1 MTLWNER
8 AEALNR
14 FIRPLTFPIGVKLLR
29 IEKDMP
35 EKARFPVRD
44 MGFKA
49 TPCVGI
55 ALARKYG
62 WTVGISPRDNPCP
75 VASYLYGWSDSE
87 EENRSILTDFLRV
100 MHYGTSEDAVG
111 TIIEAAIEFKL
122 DKGQCAAVVM
132 SPLQGGRVDP
142 DVVMIFCNSAQL
154 MRLVH
159 AATRDTGKSLISVF
173 SGRFGACNEGV
184 LQVVK
189 TGEPRVVLPGN
200 GDRVWGMVQDDEM
213 IFAIPGNYLDRVIE
227 GLEATHQAGV
237 RYPIPIDIRRD
248 PRFPPQL
255 RMPQQDN

>member
-1 MTLWNER
+1 MTDWDEH

-14 FIRPLTFPIGVKLLR
+14 FIRPLTFPMGVKLLR
-29 IEKDMP
+29 SEKDMP
-35 EKARFPVRD
+35 EKARLPVRD

-62 WTVGISPRDNPCP
+62 WTVGISPHDNPCP

-87 EENRSILTDFLRV
+87 VESRSILVDFMRA
-100 MHYGTSEDAVG
+100 MRYGASEDAVG
-111 TIIEAAIEFKL
+111 TIVEAATQFKL
-122 DKGQCAAVVM
+122 EKGQCAAVVT
-132 SPLQGGRVDP
+132 SPLHGCKVDP
-142 DVVMIFCNSAQL
+142 DVVMVFCNSAQL

-159 AATRDTGKSLISVF
+159 GATRDTGESLTSVF

-213 IFAIPGNYLDRVIE
+213 IF
-227 GLEATHQAGV
+227 GV
-237 RYPIPIDIRRD
+237 TPHI
-248 PRFPPQL
+248 L
-255 RMPQQDN
+255 WLNHH

>member
-1 MTLWNER
+1 MTNWDER
-8 AEALNR
+8 AGALNR

-29 IEKDMP
+29 SEKDVP
-35 EKARFPVRD
+35 EKARLPVRD
-44 MGFKA
+44 MGFRA

-62 WTVGISPRDNPCP
+62 WTVAVSPHDNPCP
-75 VASYLYGWSDSE
+75 VASYLYGWSGSE
-87 EENRSILTDFLRV
+87 TENRSILFDFMRV
-100 MHYGTSEDAVG
+100 MRYGATEDAVR
-111 TIIEAAIEFKL
+111 TIIEAATQFKL
-122 DKGQCAAVVM
+122 DKGQCAAVIM

-142 DVVMIFCNSAQL
+142 DVVIIFCNSAQL

-159 AATRDTGKSLISVF
+159 AATRDTGESLTSVF

-184 LQVVK
+184 LQVIK
-189 TGEPRVVLPGN
+189 TGEARVVLPGN

-213 IFAIPGNYLDRVIE
+213 IFAMPGNLVDRVLE

-237 RYPIPIDIRRD
+237 RYPIPVDIRRD